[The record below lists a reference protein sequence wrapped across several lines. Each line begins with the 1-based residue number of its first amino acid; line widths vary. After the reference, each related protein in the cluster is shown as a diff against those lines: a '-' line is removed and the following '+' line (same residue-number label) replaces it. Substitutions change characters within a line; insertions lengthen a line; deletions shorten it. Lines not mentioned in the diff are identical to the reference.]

1 MRPASSSAYS
11 VLVVEDDPVMGALLT
26 DELRSHGYDATWVVS
41 VAQAEQILGTTTY
54 DVALVDLGLPDGD
67 GVDVVR
73 TVRVRSPDTLVLIVT
88 DRETEIDIIVGLDA
102 GADDYLTKPVNV
114 TVLLARLRAHLRRAP
129 AAPRGEDAAIV
140 IDDLTVDAESRRCQV
155 LSREVG
161 LRPKEFDLLWQ
172 LVQHRGHV
180 VSRLELM
187 SQVWDE
193 NWSGSTKTLD
203 VTMAGLRRQLRE
215 VAVRQGGTVPQITT
229 MRGRGYRLDAV
240 EVRRVRAS
248 PAR

>member
-1 MRPASSSAYS
+1 MRRAASSAYS
-11 VLVVEDDPVMGALLT
+11 VLVVADHPVIGALLT
-26 DELRSHGYDATWVVS
+26 DGLRSHGYDATWVVS
-41 VAQAEQILGTTTY
+41 VAQAEQVLGTTTY

-67 GVDVVR
+67 GLDVVR
-73 TVRVRSPDTLVLIVT
+73 SVRVGSPDTLVLIVT
-88 DRETEIDIIVGLDA
+88 AREADFDIIVGLDA
-102 GADDYLTKPVNV
+102 GADDYVTKPVNV
-114 TVLLARLRAHLRRAP
+114 TVLLARLRARLRRAP
-129 AAPRGEDAAIV
+129 PGVHGQDTMIAV
-140 IDDLTVDAESRRCQV
+140 DDLIVDAGSRRCHI
-155 LSREVG
+155 LSREVA

-172 LVQHRGHV
+172 LVHHNGHV

-229 MRGRGYRLDAV
+229 MRGRGYRLDPRSSLV
-240 EVRRVRAS
+240 EAG
-248 PAR
+248 